1 MTYETLAV
9 DIQDGIGT
17 VLLNR
22 PEKLNAYTPR
32 MGQELPLA
40 FAALDGDAS
49 VRAVILSGAG
59 RAFCAG
65 ADMSMFAAQIDA
77 GGGMGAAG
85 DEGPTRVEAFPLL
98 MRRLSKPVIAAIN
111 GFALGVG
118 ATMTLLC
125 DVRLAAAG
133 AKMGF
138 LFPRMGVMAELGST
152 FLLPRLVGLGRACE
166 WMLSGRTYDV
176 EELARGGLIN
186 HVYEAGDL
194 LPQARALAQE
204 MASCAP
210 LSLKLTRQA
219 LYQGLHE
226 TFEAQVRC
234 EAFALDHLYRSRDHA
249 EAVAAFRDKRKPRF
263 EGR

>member
-9 DIQDGIGT
+9 DIEDGIGT

-32 MGQELPLA
+32 IGQELPLA
-40 FAALDGDAS
+40 FAALDGD
-49 VRAVILSGAG
+49 R
-59 RAFCAG
+59 
-65 ADMSMFAAQIDA
+65 
-77 GGGMGAAG
+77 
-85 DEGPTRVEAFPLL
+85 
-98 MRRLSKPVIAAIN
+98 
-111 GFALGVG
+111 
-118 ATMTLLC
+118 
-125 DVRLAAAG
+125 
-133 AKMGF
+133 
-138 LFPRMGVMAELGST
+138 
-152 FLLPRLVGLGRACE
+152 E
-166 WMLSGRTYDV
+166 WMLSGKTYEV

-186 HVYEAGDL
+186 HVLAAEHL
-194 LPQARALAQE
+194 LPQDRDLARE

-226 TFEAQVRC
+226 TFEAQVRY

-249 EAVAAFRDKRKPRF
+249 EAVAARREKRKPNF